1 MLPQH
6 LDCAQWNWQHLVCWH
21 EQTRQAKAIL
31 ILHIITY
38 QTTGFITILTLVQC
52 LEVHHHP
59 LVIFIILTMF
69 SGLSGEKGDLE
80 HRQDVF
86 GSNTIPPKPPKTF
99 LEVII
104 HSDSHYKTLD
114 QIKDDFPRIFRFF
127 PQWWPMSLFSWYGR
141 PCKTSPSSS
150 WRCWSFSFE
159 ILNKYAMSSTTFLK
173 S

>member
-1 MLPQH
+1 MYFS
-6 LDCAQWNWQHLVCWH
+6 
-21 EQTRQAKAIL
+21 RQPPPSGERGVRHRHHYIV
-31 ILHIITY
+31 
-38 QTTGFITILTLVQC
+38 ITILIPILVQC
-52 LEVHHHP
+52 IEIHHHP
-59 LVIFIILTMF
+59 FVIFIILTMF

-127 PQWWPMSLFSWYGR
+127 PQW
-141 PCKTSPSSS
+141 
-150 WRCWSFSFE
+150 
-159 ILNKYAMSSTTFLK
+159 
-173 S
+173 

>member
-1 MLPQH
+1 MYFS
-6 LDCAQWNWQHLVCWH
+6 
-21 EQTRQAKAIL
+21 RQPPPLGERGVRHRHHYIV
-31 ILHIITY
+31 
-38 QTTGFITILTLVQC
+38 ITITIPILVQC
-52 LEVHHHP
+52 IKIHHHP

-104 HSDSHYKTLD
+104 HSDSHYKALD

-127 PQWWPMSLFSWYGR
+127 PQW
-141 PCKTSPSSS
+141 
-150 WRCWSFSFE
+150 
-159 ILNKYAMSSTTFLK
+159 
-173 S
+173 

>member
-1 MLPQH
+1 MYFS
-6 LDCAQWNWQHLVCWH
+6 
-21 EQTRQAKAIL
+21 RQPPPSGERGVRHRHHYIV
-31 ILHIITY
+31 IT
-38 QTTGFITILTLVQC
+38 ITILVQC
-52 LEVHHHP
+52 IEIHP

-114 QIKDDFPRIFRFF
+114 QSKDDFPRIFRFF

>member
-1 MLPQH
+1 MYFS
-6 LDCAQWNWQHLVCWH
+6 
-21 EQTRQAKAIL
+21 RQPPPSGERGVRHRHHYIV
-31 ILHIITY
+31 IT
-38 QTTGFITILTLVQC
+38 ITILVQC
-52 LEVHHHP
+52 IEIHHHP

-104 HSDSHYKTLD
+104 HSDSHYKALD

-127 PQWWPMSLFSWYGR
+127 PQW
-141 PCKTSPSSS
+141 
-150 WRCWSFSFE
+150 
-159 ILNKYAMSSTTFLK
+159 
-173 S
+173 